1 MLDKRTTVAVVVG
14 QPRLGGAPADV
25 YGSEVKLDTDVDV
38 VADVTERRLVLV
50 STNAPL
56 VIVIEILN

>member
-1 MLDKRTTVAVVVG
+1 MDKRTTVAVVVG
-14 QPRLGGAPADV
+14 QPRSGGSPADA

-50 STNAPL
+50 STNAPF